1 MFAMGFYKW
10 ASGRVGSPQTSF
22 SCCMNFLIFEAVFL
36 FFFFHG
42 ALALFQDGAV
52 VLRKAANIII
62 YFCCFVS

>member
-36 FFFFHG
+36 FFFSTVRSHFFKT
-42 ALALFQDGAV
+42 ARLFCAKQQ
-52 VLRKAANIII
+52 I
-62 YFCCFVS
+62 